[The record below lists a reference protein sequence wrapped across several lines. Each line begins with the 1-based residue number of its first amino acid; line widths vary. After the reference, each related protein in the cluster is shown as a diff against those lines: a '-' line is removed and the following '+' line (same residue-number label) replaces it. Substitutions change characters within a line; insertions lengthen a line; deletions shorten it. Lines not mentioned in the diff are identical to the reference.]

1 LLLEQAMMATAR
13 RLWLWWARPDRHWW
27 TDVALA
33 LAIGTFAILGTQLA
47 AQTQPERRM
56 LDAAGIALLASG
68 AAALVVRRRYPVAAL
83 CVAEASALLY
93 WLLDY
98 PRGPVIL
105 AVAVAVFTAAMAG
118 RRAVAWAALLIW
130 FAAIALLP
138 HLRGNEAA
146 PSTPVMVAL
155 AGWMVVLAT
164 AAEVVR
170 FRREREV
177 AALRTRLEEER
188 RRASDERVRI
198 ARELHDVLAH
208 GISVINVQ
216 AAVAL
221 HLIEERPEQARIALT
236 AIKDVS
242 KDALRELR
250 SVLDVL
256 RCGDEEPVRA
266 PTPSLTYLEDLVS
279 RAATGGLQ
287 IRTEITG
294 SLDRL
299 PAGVDL
305 AAFRI
310 LQEALTNV
318 IRHAGPACATV
329 RVTRGEHDLVLEVDD
344 DGGNAAPATS
354 SDGVGSGIKG
364 MQERA
369 SALGGVVEV
378 GPRAEGGF
386 RVSARLP
393 LDGET

>member
-1 LLLEQAMMATAR
+1 VRLEQAMMATAR

-33 LAIGTFAILGTQLA
+33 LAIGTFAILATQLA

-93 WLLDY
+93 WILDY

-155 AGWMVVLAT
+155 AGWMVVLAA

-177 AALRTRLEEER
+177 ASLRTRLEEER
-188 RRASDERVRI
+188 RRASDERVRV
-198 ARELHDVLAH
+198 ARDLHDVLAH
-208 GISVINVQ
+208 SISVINVQ

-250 SVLDVL
+250 SVLAAL
-256 RCGDEEPVRA
+256 RQPDELPERA
-266 PTPSLTYLEDLVS
+266 PAPSLANLDELVT
-279 RAATGGLQ
+279 RTAAGGLEV
-287 IRTEITG
+287 RTEIAG
-294 SLDRL
+294 PLERL
-299 PAGVDL
+299 PASVDL

-318 IRHAGPACATV
+318 IRHAGTSNATV
-329 RVTRGEHDLVLEVDD
+329 RVVHDGEMLVLEVED
-344 DGGNAAPATS
+344 DGRGLPSNGGAGLGT
-354 SDGVGSGIKG
+354 GIQG
-364 MQERA
+364 MRERA
-369 SALGGVVEV
+369 AALGGALDA
-378 GPRAEGGF
+378 GPRPGGGF
-386 RVSARLP
+386 RVLARLP
-393 LDGET
+393 LDGAG